1 MVKAKRNYE
10 IYIILDGNSDDP
22 VIEDTIT
29 KYENWFKKNEAEISL
44 IDKIGRRRLAYSIKR
59 IQNGYY
65 ICFEVLAP
73 AEIIAKLER
82 TFKLDESVIRH
93 LTVFMSKQELR
104 DKEAHFNKRA
114 AIIAKVEA
122 DAKEKEA
129 LALSEVVQI
138 ENKDKAEAVR

>member
-1 MVKAKRNYE
+1 MAKAKRNYE
-10 IYIILDGNSDDP
+10 IYIILDGNSEDP
-22 VIEDTIT
+22 VIEDIIT
-29 KYENWFKKNEAEISL
+29 KYESWLKKNEAEINI
-44 IDKIGRRRLAYSIKR
+44 IDKIGRRRLAYAIKR

-82 TFKLDESVIRH
+82 AFKLDDNVIRH
-93 LTVFMSKQELR
+93 LTVLMSKQELR
-104 DKEAHFNKRA
+104 DKNEHIKKRA

-129 LALSEVVQI
+129 IALSESVQV
-138 ENKDKAEAVR
+138 ENKDKTEA